1 MQTYK
6 ITDTDNPFW
15 GLYKNF
21 VSLQDAQTY
30 TNTLGSTFSVELAS
44 PEYQIPE
51 PTPEEK
57 LKYDIEFGNQLIDIF
72 LLDNR
77 LITPSV
83 TPSESLQLLNQ
94 FQAIEKL
101 ASLGD
106 IKSVQV
112 LLNQVIIDD
121 RLFTQ
126 ERKDKYMGMIN
137 SYLG

>member
-57 LKYDIEFGNQLIDIF
+57 LKNDIEFGNQLIDIF

-83 TPSESLQLLNQ
+83 TSVESLQLLNQ
-94 FQAIEKL
+94 FQDIEKL

-112 LLNQVIIDD
+112 LLNQVNIDN

>member
-30 TNTLGSTFSVELAS
+30 TNTLGSTFSVDLAS

-57 LKYDIEFGNQLIDIF
+57 LKNDIEFGNQLIDIF

-94 FQAIEKL
+94 FQDIEKL

-112 LLNQVIIDD
+112 LLNQVNIDN

>member
-6 ITDTDNPFW
+6 ITDTDNPNW
-15 GLYKNF
+15 AAYKNF

-57 LKYDIEFGNQLIDIF
+57 LKYDIEFGNQLIETF
-72 LLDNR
+72 LVDNR

-94 FQAIEKL
+94 FQDIEKL

-112 LLNQVIIDD
+112 LLNQVNIDN

-126 ERKDKYMGMIN
+126 ERKDKYLGMIN

>member
-6 ITDTDNPFW
+6 ITNTDNPNW
-15 GLYKNF
+15 AAYRNF
-21 VSLQDAQTY
+21 ASLQDAQTY
-30 TNTLGSTFSVELAS
+30 TNTLGPTFSVELAS

-51 PTPEEK
+51 PTTEEK
-57 LKYDIEFGNQLIDIF
+57 LKYDIEFGNQLIETF
-72 LLDNR
+72 LVDNR

>member
-6 ITDTDNPFW
+6 ITDADNPFW

-51 PTPEEK
+51 PTLEEK
-57 LKYDIEFGNQLIDIF
+57 LKNDIEFGNQLIDIF

-83 TPSESLQLLNQ
+83 TSVESLQLLNQ
-94 FQAIEKL
+94 FQDIEKL

-112 LLNQVIIDD
+112 LLNQVNIDN

>member
-1 MQTYK
+1 MNTYK
-6 ITDTDNPFW
+6 ITRGGWVTYQTFNTIEEAQAWAFEKWGDEAVVTLSTDYIITP
-15 GLYKNF
+15 
-21 VSLQDAQTY
+21 
-30 TNTLGSTFSVELAS
+30 
-44 PEYQIPE
+44 

-57 LKYDIEFGNQLIDIF
+57 FQFDKDFGKQLIDTF
-72 LLDNR
+72 LIDNR
-77 LITPSV
+77 LITPII
-83 TPSESLQLLNQ
+83 TPAESLQLLNQ
-94 FQAIEKL
+94 FQSIEKL

-112 LLNQVIIDD
+112 LLNQIVVDD

>member
-126 ERKDKYMGMIN
+126 ERKDKYLGMIN

>member
-1 MQTYK
+1 MTTYK
-6 ITDTDNPFW
+6 ISKDYWST
-15 GLYKNF
+15 YQNF
-21 VSLQDAQTY
+21 
-30 TNTLGSTFSVELAS
+30 NTLLECENWAS
-44 PEYQIPE
+44 EKLGEGYTIEVSSEQIPE

-57 LKYDIEFGNQLIDIF
+57 FQFDKDFGKQLIDTF
-72 LLDNR
+72 LIDNR

-83 TPSESLQLLNQ
+83 TPAESLQLLNQ
-94 FQAIEKL
+94 FQSIEKL

-112 LLNQVIIDD
+112 LLNQIVVDD